1 VAARVTR
8 VSLRLGGWTL
18 GLVLLLSL
26 VLGAGTSRLRSLVL
40 EGHLEPDDPVLLHR
54 QEAIREFGSDAALVA
69 ALGCDTLRP
78 CRDVFEPGMLQVIRA
93 LSEQAA
99 AAAGV
104 AEVTSLATVGV
115 LASHGAALRAERL
128 PGELDAASIGRFR
141 ELLARDPVI
150 PRSLLSADARTTL
163 IVVRFEPRLSPAE
176 RHALVLDL
184 EADLRR
190 AASRAE
196 VELRASGAELLD
208 ATGDQG
214 VRRDLQVLTPLMIGL
229 LLLVLLWVFREPK
242 SVVLTLLAVGLPTL
256 WTFGLM
262 GWTGRP
268 ITPVSSTLPILILV
282 VGVTD
287 AVHFLVRAYE
297 LRGTRGSLEETLLEV
312 AREVGPPTT
321 VTALTSALGF
331 LSFLAAPMPNL
342 REFGVFAAIGILGA
356 WLLSFS
362 LLPVALVRLPRI
374 LRAPRS
380 AAFGWGDRVLGAVHR
395 VARRHAQAIAG
406 ATVAIA
412 ALALFGISRIEV
424 DTDTISLRGERDAVV
439 QDERFIREQL
449 GAAAWLDVV
458 VRAHDGRS
466 LIESDALARL
476 ERAEAALAAEAAGP
490 VLSVLPALRIANRE
504 LGDGTLAVPRDPHA
518 ASQLLLLAEAADPD
532 ALARVL
538 TPDRAAARLSAGFAW
553 GGVAAIEQQ
562 THRLGER
569 LAAILGDG
577 EDWFVTGH
585 PVFAARIGDL
595 ILESQVASFTTAF
608 LTIFAVLFL
617 FLRSVPLGLLG
628 IVPNL
633 FPVIA
638 ILGFMGFAGIHLD
651 VGTAMIASILIG
663 VSVDDT
669 IYFLLHYREA
679 RRGGATV
686 EDAVAHTFAIG
697 GKPAIFC
704 AAMLALGFGVL
715 GLSSFRSLAL
725 FGLLS
730 AGAVLLAVVA
740 ELFVLP
746 ALLELGAGR
755 GERRAREGAR

>member
-1 VAARVTR
+1 M
-8 VSLRLGGWTL
+8 
-18 GLVLLLSL
+18 
-26 VLGAGTSRLRSLVL
+26 
-40 EGHLEPDDPVLLHR
+40 LLHR
-54 QEAIREFGSDAALVA
+54 HEAIREFGSDAALVVA
-69 ALGCDTLRP
+69 VGCDAHRP
-78 CRDVFEPGMLQVIRA
+78 CRDLFEPGMLHVVRA

-99 AAAGV
+99 ATPGV

-115 LASHGAALRAERL
+115 LAGDGAVLRAERL
-128 PGELDAASIGRFR
+128 PAELDAASIERFR
-141 ELLARDPVI
+141 DLLARDPVI
-150 PRSLLSADARTTL
+150 PRTLLSADARTTV
-163 IVVRFEPRLSPAE
+163 IVVRFEPRLSPDE

-184 EADLRR
+184 ESDLRR
-190 AASRAE
+190 EAARRE
-196 VELRASGAELLD
+196 VDLRASGGVLIEAS
-208 ATGDQG
+208 GDQS
-214 VRRDLQVLTPLMIGL
+214 VRRDLQVLTPVMIGL
-229 LLLVLLWVFREPK
+229 LMLVLLWVFREPA
-242 SVVLTLLAVGLPTL
+242 SVVLALLAVGLPTL

-287 AVHFLVRAYE
+287 AVHFLVRVHE
-297 LRGTRGSLEETLLEV
+297 LRGTRGSLEETLLDV
-312 AREVGPPTT
+312 AEEVGPPTT

-331 LSFLAAPMPNL
+331 LSFVAAPMPNL

-362 LLPVALVRLPRI
+362 LIPVALARLPR
-374 LRAPRS
+374 LFRARRS
-380 AAFGWGDRVLGAVHR
+380 AAFRLGDRVLASVHR
-395 VARRHAQAIAG
+395 RAHRHALPIG
-406 ATVAIA
+406 LLTLATA
-412 ALALFGISRIEV
+412 ALGLVGILRIEI
-424 DTDTISLRGERDAVV
+424 DTDTMTLRGERDPVI
-439 QDERFIREQL
+439 QDERFIRERL

-458 VRAHDGRS
+458 VRAPDGES
-466 LIESDALARL
+466 LIGPDSLARL
-476 ERAEAALAAEAAGP
+476 EQVEAALEAEATGP
-490 VLSVLPALRIANRE
+490 VISALQALRVGNRE
-504 LGDGTLAVPRDPHA
+504 LGDGSLAVPRDPRA

-532 ALARVL
+532 SLARVL
-538 TPDRAAARLSAGFAW
+538 TPDRAAARFSVGWAW
-553 GGVAAIEQQ
+553 GSVEDIERQLR
-562 THRLGER
+562 RLRER
-569 LAAILGDG
+569 LTEIFGDG
-577 EDWFVTGH
+577 EEWFVTGQ
-585 PVFAARIGDL
+585 PVFASRIGDL
-595 ILESQVASFTTAF
+595 ILESQVASFSTAF

-633 FPVIA
+633 LPVIA
-638 ILGFMGFAGIHLD
+638 ILGFMGFTGIDLD
-651 VGTAMIASILIG
+651 VGTAMIASVLIG

-679 RRGGATV
+679 RRTGASV

-704 AAMLALGFGVL
+704 AAMLALGFAVL

-730 AGAVLLAVVA
+730 AGAVLLAVLA

-755 GERRAREGAR
+755 RERRAAREGAR